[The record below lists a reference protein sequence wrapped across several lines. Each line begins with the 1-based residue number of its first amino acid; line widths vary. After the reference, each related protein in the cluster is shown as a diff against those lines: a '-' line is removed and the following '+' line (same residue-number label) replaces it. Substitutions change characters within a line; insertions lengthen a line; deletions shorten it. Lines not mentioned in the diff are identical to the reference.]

1 MSADCIF
8 CKIIKRELDADIVYE
23 DEIAVAFKDI
33 NPAAPVHILVVP
45 RKHIPTLLD
54 IEKDD
59 EALIG
64 YMHSV
69 ANEVARAFKLDKKGY
84 RVVINCGADAGQI
97 VFHLHLH
104 LLGGR
109 PLLQT
114 IAKGRGV

>member
-8 CKIIKRELDADIVYE
+8 CKIINRELDADIVYE
-23 DEIAVAFKDI
+23 DDQVVAFKDI
-33 NPAAPVHILVVP
+33 NPAAPVHILISP
-45 RKHIPTLLD
+45 RKHIPTLMD

-59 EALIG
+59 ELLIG
-64 YMHSV
+64 HLHTV

-84 RVVINCGADAGQI
+84 RVVINCGPDAGQI

>member
-1 MSADCIF
+1 MTADCIF

-23 DEIAVAFKDI
+23 DETAVAFKDI

-54 IEKDD
+54 IEKED

>member
-8 CKIIKRELDADIVYE
+8 CKILNRELDADIVYE
-23 DEIAVAFKDI
+23 DDQVVAFKDI
-33 NPAAPVHILVVP
+33 NPVAPVHILIVP

-54 IEKDD
+54 LEKEDA
-59 EALIG
+59 EMMGHL
-64 YMHSV
+64 HLV
-69 ANEVARAFKLDKKGY
+69 ANEIARAFKLDKKGY
-84 RVVINCGADAGQI
+84 RIVINCGPDAGQI

-114 IAKGRGV
+114 RAKGRGV

>member
-8 CKIIKRELDADIVYE
+8 CKIINRELDADIVYE
-23 DEIAVAFKDI
+23 DDVSIAFKDI
-33 NPAAPVHILVVP
+33 NPAAPVHILIVP

-54 IEKDD
+54 MKKDD
-59 EALIG
+59 EAMIG
-64 YMHSV
+64 HLHTV
-69 ANEVARAFKLDKKGY
+69 ANEVARAFKLDKKGF
-84 RVVINCGADAGQI
+84 RTVINCGSDAGQL

>member
-1 MSADCIF
+1 MSTECIF
-8 CKIIKRELDADIVYE
+8 CKIINRELDADIIYE
-23 DEIAVAFKDI
+23 DDIAVAFKDI
-33 NPAAPVHILVVP
+33 NPAAPVHILIVP

-54 IEKDD
+54 MDKED
-59 EALIG
+59 EAMMGHL
-64 YMHSV
+64 HSV
-69 ANEVARAFKLDKKGY
+69 ANEVARAFKLDKKGF
-84 RVVINCGADAGQI
+84 RTVINCGPDAGQI

>member
-1 MSADCIF
+1 MSADCVF

-23 DEIAVAFKDI
+23 DEKAIAFKDI
-33 NPAAPVHILVVP
+33 NPAAPVHILIAP
-45 RKHIPTLLD
+45 HKHIPSLLD
-54 IEKDD
+54 LEKED

-64 YMHSV
+64 HLHSV

-84 RVVINCGADAGQI
+84 RVVINCGPDAGQV

>member
-1 MSADCIF
+1 MSAECIF

-23 DEIAVAFKDI
+23 DDKVIAFKDI
-33 NPAAPVHILVVP
+33 NPAAPVHILIVP
-45 RKHIPTLLD
+45 HKHIPTLLD
-54 IEKDD
+54 LETDD

-64 YMHSV
+64 YMHTV
-69 ANEVARAFKLDKKGY
+69 ANQVARDFKLDKKGY

-114 IAKGRGV
+114 IAKGKGV

>member
-8 CKIIKRELDADIVYE
+8 CKIVNKELDADIVYE
-23 DEIAVAFKDI
+23 DDKVVAFKDI
-33 NPAAPVHILVVP
+33 NPAAPVHILIVP

-54 IEKDD
+54 LEKDD
-59 EALIG
+59 AELVG
-64 YMHSV
+64 HLHLV
-69 ANEVARAFKLDKKGY
+69 ANEVARAFKLAKKGY
-84 RVVINCGADAGQI
+84 RLVINCGADAGQI

-114 IAKGRGV
+114 MAKGRGV

>member
-8 CKIIKRELDADIVYE
+8 CKIVNRELDAEIVYE
-23 DEIAVAFKDI
+23 DEHALAFKDI

-45 RKHIPTLLD
+45 RKHIPTIMD
-54 IEKDD
+54 FEEGD

-64 YMHSV
+64 HLHTV
-69 ANEVARAFKLDKKGY
+69 VNEVARAFKLEKKGY

>member
-8 CKIIKRELDADIVYE
+8 CKIINRELDADIVYE
-23 DEIAVAFKDI
+23 DETAVAFKDI

-54 IEKDD
+54 IEKED
-59 EALIG
+59 EAMIG
-64 YMHSV
+64 HLHTV
-69 ANEVARAFKLDKKGY
+69 ANEVAKKLKIDNKGF
-84 RVVINCGADAGQI
+84 RLVINCGADAGQI

>member
-8 CKIIKRELDADIVYE
+8 CKIINRELDADIVYA
-23 DEIAVAFKDI
+23 DDQVVAFKDI

-45 RKHIPTLLD
+45 RKHIPSLLE
-54 IEKDD
+54 IEKED

-64 YMHSV
+64 HMHAV
-69 ANEVARAFKLDKKGY
+69 ANELARGFKIDKKGY
-84 RVVINCGADAGQI
+84 RLVINCGADAGQI

-114 IAKGRGV
+114 IAKGKEV

>member
-8 CKIIKRELDADIVYE
+8 CKIINRELDADIVYE
-23 DEIAVAFKDI
+23 DEDVVAFKDI
-33 NPAAPVHILVVP
+33 NPAAPVHILITP
-45 RKHIPTLLD
+45 RKHIPTIMD
-54 IEKDD
+54 MEKSD

-64 YMHSV
+64 RLHSA
-69 ANEVARAFKLDKKGY
+69 ANEIARAFKLEKKGY
-84 RVVINCGADAGQI
+84 RIVINCGSDAGQI

>member
-8 CKIIKRELDADIVYE
+8 CKIINRELDADVVYS
-23 DEIAVAFKDI
+23 DDQVVAFKDI
-33 NPAAPVHILVVP
+33 NPAAPVHILIVP
-45 RKHIPTLLD
+45 RKHIPSLLD
-54 IEKDD
+54 LKKED

-64 YMHSV
+64 HMHTV
-69 ANEVARAFKLDKKGY
+69 ANEMARAFKIDKRGY
-84 RVVINCGADAGQI
+84 RIVINCGSDAGQI

-114 IAKGRGV
+114 IAKGKEV

>member
-23 DEIAVAFKDI
+23 DETAVAFKDI

-54 IEKDD
+54 IEKED

>member
-1 MSADCIF
+1 MAVDCIF
-8 CKIIKRELDADIVYE
+8 CKIISRDLDADIVYE
-23 DEIAVAFKDI
+23 DEQAVAFKDI
-33 NPAAPVHILVVP
+33 NPAAPIHILVVP
-45 RKHIPTLLD
+45 KKHISTLLD
-54 IEKDD
+54 MEKED

-64 YMHSV
+64 HLHTI
-69 ANEVARAFKLDKKGY
+69 ANEVARAYKIDKKGF
-84 RVVINCGADAGQI
+84 RIVINCGSDAGQV